1 MYLLRLRTLLFVVC
15 VAWGSSLP
23 AQSLKDDI
31 ESEITDLL
39 KQGKKQDALRRI
51 NMAIEAHPKVGS
63 FYVLRAKVVTNFEE
77 KLSQGVYDQ
86 PDAKYEQAL
95 RDLEMAELLKEHKLL
110 IHYTKFKLYSV
121 YQQYDAALKEAQ
133 NIQKMEVV
141 KESRE
146 FNKAILLEISTF
158 YHHLGKPREA
168 LDIVFELLKEDPTE
182 PVFLGEAGL
191 LYGALQEF
199 DKSNE
204 YFEKSLQYTTKRE
217 DKAHTL
223 LNQGYVNGL
232 AKNYKKAVK
241 VYNTLL
247 ENYYEDIPK
256 AQIGY
261 CYNNRGYAQM
271 GLGKLKE
278 AEQDINTSLK
288 YYPENSYAFRNRG
301 LLHLKMGKKD
311 LACADFKQAETYG
324 FSKSYGDEVLKLL
337 AEHCK

>member
-63 FYVLRAKVVTNFEE
+63 FYVLRAKVITNFEE
-77 KLSQGVYDQ
+77 KNSQGIHDQ

-95 RDLEMAELLKEHKLL
+95 RDLEMAELLKEYKGWVTY
-110 IHYTKFKLYSV
+110 IRFKIYST
-121 YQQYDAALKEAQ
+121 YQQYDLALGEARKLA
-133 NIQKMEVV
+133 KMDVV
-141 KESRE
+141 KENEDLSIS
-146 FNKAILLEISTF
+146 ILLGVSAF
-158 YHHLGKPREA
+158 YHHMGKPRES
-168 LDIVFELLKEDPTE
+168 LDIVLKLLKDKPTE
-182 PVFLGEAGL
+182 YIINGEAGL
-191 LYGALQEF
+191 LYGELHEF

-204 YFEKSLQYTTKRE
+204 YFEKALQYTTKKDE
-217 DKAHTL
+217 KASIL

-232 AKNYKKAVK
+232 AKNYKKGVK
-241 VYNTLL
+241 IYNMLL
-247 ENYYEDIPK
+247 EDYYEDIPK
-256 AQIGY
+256 GQIGY

-311 LACADFKQAETYG
+311 LACADFKQAEAYG
-324 FSKSYGDEVLKLL
+324 YSKSYGD
-337 AEHCK
+337 